1 MVMHWHSDQAN
12 FLIISAGMPL
22 RQIDGEEQAASGEE
36 VAAIVGHGAIFSIGE
51 VMGIAA
57 LHPSYPLRPAP
68 LARSGARIGVYQKA
82 ILLRGINVIWVVQS
96 PLAKIFRLCR
106 RANHL

>member
-36 VAAIVGHGAIFSIGE
+36 VAAIVGHGAI
-51 VMGIAA
+51 
-57 LHPSYPLRPAP
+57 
-68 LARSGARIGVYQKA
+68 LA
-82 ILLRGINVIWVVQS
+82 W
-96 PLAKIFRLCR
+96 
-106 RANHL
+106 